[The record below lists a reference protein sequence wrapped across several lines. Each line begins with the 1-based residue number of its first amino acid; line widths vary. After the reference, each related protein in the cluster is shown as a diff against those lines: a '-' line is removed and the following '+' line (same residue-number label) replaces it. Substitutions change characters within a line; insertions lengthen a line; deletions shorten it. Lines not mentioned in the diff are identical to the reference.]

1 MRKAKIIFF
10 SGAGISA
17 ESGISTFR
25 EADGLWENHKIE
37 DVCSEQTWQTN
48 FELVHEF
55 YNQRR
60 VQLGTV
66 KPNEAHKMV
75 SRIQKKYPS
84 DTIIITQNVDN
95 LFEQAGCSDVL
106 HVHGELTKMDCKS
119 CGYIWEIGYKE
130 FKPNED
136 VCPKCASE
144 FVKPYIVF
152 FGGAAPKY
160 QDMALAFDDA
170 DNGNSIIVVI
180 GTMGNVV
187 AIENILLY
195 SDAKKVLNN
204 LESSAYIHDG
214 IFNEVYYEEAMKA
227 SLKIEK
233 YIEEN
238 FS

>member
-1 MRKAKIIFF
+1 MSKAKIIFF

-25 EADGLWENHKIE
+25 ASDGLWENHKIE
-37 DVCSEQTWQTN
+37 DVCSEQTWQNN

-66 KPNEAHKMV
+66 KDNEAHKMV
-75 SRIQKKYPS
+75 ARIQKKYPS
-84 DTIIITQNVDN
+84 QTIVITQNIDN
-95 LFEQAGCSDVL
+95 LFEQAGCENVL

-119 CGYIWEIGYKE
+119 CGHIWEIGYKE
-130 FKPNED
+130 FKANIDE
-136 VCPKCASE
+136 CPKCSST

-160 QDMALAFDDA
+160 QDMAQAFDSA
-170 DNGNSIIVVI
+170 DNENSIIVVI

-187 AIENILLY
+187 AIESILHY
-195 SDAKKVLNN
+195 SNAKKVLNN
-204 LESSAYIHDG
+204 LERSAYIDDG
-214 IFNEVYYEEAMKA
+214 MFNEVYYEEATKA

-238 FS
+238 FI

>member
-1 MRKAKIIFF
+1 MSKAKIIFF

-25 EADGLWENHKIE
+25 EADGLWEKHKIE

-48 FELVHEF
+48 FELVHKF

-75 SRIQKKYPS
+75 SRVQEKYPS

-95 LFEQAGCSDVL
+95 LFERAGCSDVL

-119 CGYIWEIGYKE
+119 CGYIWEIGYKK
-130 FKPNED
+130 FKPNDD
-136 VCPKCASE
+136 VCPKCASK

-160 QDMALAFDDA
+160 EDMALAFDDA
-170 DNGNSIIVVI
+170 DNENSIIVVI

-214 IFNEVYYEEAMKA
+214 MFNEVYYEEATKA